1 MKIPV
6 SGPIATETH
15 YTRRNKNKCTA
26 ESLMLGTTAAAAAVS
41 VMTKADRN
49 QNLCGAR
56 ARLEAVGEVSR
67 GMGEAG
73 RT

>member
-1 MKIPV
+1 
-6 SGPIATETH
+6 
-15 YTRRNKNKCTA
+15 
-26 ESLMLGTTAAAAAVS
+26 MLGTMAAGVVS

-49 QNLCGAR
+49 QNLWGVR

-67 GMGEAG
+67 GRGESG